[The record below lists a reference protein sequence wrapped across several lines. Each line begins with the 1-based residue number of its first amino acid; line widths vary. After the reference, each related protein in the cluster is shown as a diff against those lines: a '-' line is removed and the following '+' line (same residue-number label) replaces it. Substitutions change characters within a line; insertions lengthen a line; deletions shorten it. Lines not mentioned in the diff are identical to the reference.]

1 MVWHTEA
8 LHRMKRLPPLKRLL
22 MQAEPKRRQTAE
34 EQMEVMQQWQK
45 AMARVE
51 AQKKARV

>member
-1 MVWHTEA
+1 MIS
-8 LHRMKRLPPLKRLL
+8 
-22 MQAEPKRRQTAE
+22 EPKRRQTIE

-51 AQKKARV
+51 SQKKARI

>member
-8 LHRMKRLPPLKRLL
+8 LHRMKRLPPLKRL
-22 MQAEPKRRQTAE
+22 MQAEPKRRQTIE

-45 AMARVE
+45 VMARVE
-51 AQKKARV
+51 SQKKAIV